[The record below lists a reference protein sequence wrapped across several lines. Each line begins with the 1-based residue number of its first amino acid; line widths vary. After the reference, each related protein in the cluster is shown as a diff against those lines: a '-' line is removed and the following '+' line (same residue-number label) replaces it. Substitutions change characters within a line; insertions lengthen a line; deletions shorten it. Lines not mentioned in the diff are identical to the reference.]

1 MKLSLIGRGVRP
13 WEHLTL
19 AGLRALKD
27 ADIVLGIE
35 PDQGAWQAL
44 AQEFSLPPVKPLD
57 FLYRDGA
64 TDEENYA
71 AFLKFV
77 LEACD
82 YYNHIALV
90 VAGHPRLGVSI
101 AGRLS
106 KNSLPAHIDVEVI
119 DGISSLDTLSND
131 LATDPLEKGTAV
143 LDANRLLLFRYAL
156 EPSLDTYIYHISSV
170 GNAHTD
176 YANCTARNQLPML
189 VSYLKN
195 FYPAHKKMK
204 LCKAANFTGGASE
217 YIDVSL
223 STLLDCALLI
233 DTGTTLFIPG
243 EKPKSINTCFLSH
256 LRSGHVSS
264 HIHSC

>member
-64 TDEENYA
+64 TDEQNYE

-82 YYNHIALV
+82 FYNHIALV

-101 AGRLS
+101 AHRLS
-106 KNSLPAHIDVEVI
+106 QKSLPAHIELDVIE
-119 DGISSLDTLSND
+119 GISSFDALSND

-156 EPSLDTYIYHISSV
+156 EPSLDTYIYHVSSV
-170 GNAHTD
+170 GNSHTD
-176 YANCTARNQLPML
+176 YGNCSLRNQLPLL
-189 VSYLKN
+189 VGYLRN
-195 FYPAHKKMK
+195 FYPANKTMK

-217 YIDVSL
+217 YIDVTL
-223 STLLDCALLI
+223 GTLLDCALLI
-233 DTGTTLFIPG
+233 DPGTTLFIPG
-243 EKPKSINTCFLSH
+243 EKPKSINTTFLSE
-256 LRSGHVSS
+256 LRSGYVAS